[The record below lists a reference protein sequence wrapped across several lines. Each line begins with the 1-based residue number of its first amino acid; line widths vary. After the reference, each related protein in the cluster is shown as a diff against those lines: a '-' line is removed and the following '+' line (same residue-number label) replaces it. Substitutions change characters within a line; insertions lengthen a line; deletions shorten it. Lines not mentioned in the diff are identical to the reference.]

1 MTNMDIFHG
10 FSMKH
15 IEILGLTMNNI
26 EIWGFNEKKNGDL
39 SLKK

>member
-1 MTNMDIFHG
+1 MTNMFF